1 MIGSHL
7 DSERLPAVAHGLAR
21 WSVEEAAHLER
32 CTQCRLEWNLVRT
45 ARTLGRAPAERIA
58 PARAAATVVRRLNT
72 APIASPGGLPRRG
85 RLVFGIAAA
94 ATVTFAVYFS
104 RGKTHSETPPPG
116 AEIAVLH
123 ELDGLTTAEL
133 EAVLET
139 IPPAADEAVHVESA
153 PIGDLSAKDLE
164 RMLHSM
170 E

>member
-1 MIGSHL
+1 MIDSHL
-7 DSERLPAVAHGLAR
+7 DSERLPPVAHGLAR
-21 WSVEEAAHLER
+21 WSVEESAHLER
-32 CTQCRLEWNLVRT
+32 CAECRLEWDLVRS

-58 PARAAATVVRRLNT
+58 PARTAATLARRLRT
-72 APIASPGGLPRRG
+72 APISSPGGLPRRAG
-85 RLVFGIAAA
+85 WLLGVAAA
-94 ATVTFAVYFS
+94 AALAFAVLSS
-104 RGKTHSETPPPG
+104 RGETHTDALPSG

-123 ELDGLTTAEL
+123 ELDGLTAAEL

-153 PIGDLSAKDLE
+153 PIGDLSAKNLE